1 MRLACIG
8 LLAIAACGA
17 APAEAWAGHLQERR
31 GFWVGFGFGAG
42 SGTDYCGQCES
53 DREWGFAGDVRLG
66 WALNQQVLLGTEIN
80 VWSRELGDDTTV
92 SFYDVLGVV
101 TVYPLARESG
111 FFLKAGLGA
120 GYQDTEYRSG
130 NTTVRSEQGPGL
142 GFMAGTG
149 YDIRAWRKWSITP
162 AFTYW
167 RGRINRPVDDVLSL
181 AELNYNVLE
190 LSVGF
195 TFH

>member
-8 LLAIAACGA
+8 LLAIAACVA
-17 APAEAWAGHLQERR
+17 APTEAWAGHPQIRR
-31 GFWVGFGFGAG
+31 GFWIGFGLGAG
-42 SGTDYCGQCES
+42 AGTDHCGQCES
-53 DREWGFAGDVRLG
+53 NHEWGAALDVRLG
-66 WALNQQVLLGTEIN
+66 WALNQHVLLGTEIN
-80 VWSRELGDDTTV
+80 AWGRDVSDDTSV
-92 SFYDVLGVV
+92 YLYDWLGAV
-101 TVYPLARESG
+101 TVYPMRESG

-120 GYQDTEYRSG
+120 GYQDTEYRIG

-149 YDIRAWRKWSITP
+149 YDIRVWRKWSITP
-162 AFTYW
+162 ALTYW

-190 LSVGF
+190 VSVGF